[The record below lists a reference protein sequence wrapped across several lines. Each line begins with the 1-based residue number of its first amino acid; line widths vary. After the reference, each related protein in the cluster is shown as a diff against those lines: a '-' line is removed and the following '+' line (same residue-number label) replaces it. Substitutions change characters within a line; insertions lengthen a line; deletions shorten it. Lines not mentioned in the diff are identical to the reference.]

1 MGLPTPIARV
11 LDAVQGAAPPQ
22 VHQAPAVRW
31 LSVPQLVRTAL
42 DVLQASSFAK
52 YADKRETMAN
62 SPREFYR
69 LPAADDPPR
78 DAVFV
83 DYVADTG
90 DGFNATFAT
99 ARVIAGAADATLG
112 PDPEFAG
119 RGIGRASCRERV

>member
-69 LPAADDPPR
+69 LDR
-78 DAVFV
+78 KS
-83 DYVADTG
+83 TRL
-90 DGFNATFAT
+90 N
-99 ARVIAGAADATLG
+99 
-112 PDPEFAG
+112 
-119 RGIGRASCRERV
+119 SSH